1 MAFGTLEGELMRVKL
16 FVYCFTLC
24 HNQSFFPISA
34 DVDSGSERACIE
46 LEAIEAIVK
55 TASKAKFFIE
65 FHSRCLEGIRYLLCN
80 NQSG

>member
-1 MAFGTLEGELMRVKL
+1 MIFKIEYL
-16 FVYCFTLC
+16 FTVSLSVITMS
-24 HNQSFFPISA
+24 QSFFSISV
-34 DVDSGSERACIE
+34 DVDSGSERASIE